1 MAQDEF
7 CASCFRESDVFV
19 MRSNGSHLS
28 QLTDDSLNAV
38 RPGWSPE
45 GDRIQVGQSCSD
57 FSDPACFYFDI
68 YTLDLDG
75 GSVRNITATSDIGEG
90 GAHWGAKATTDD

>member
-1 MAQDEF
+1 MLPRKRCLRHALERQSPQP
-7 CASCFRESDVFV
+7 A
-19 MRSNGSHLS
+19 N
-28 QLTDDSLNAV
+28 DDSLNAV